1 MSARR
6 ILVAGATG
14 KQGGAA
20 VNALVAKPPP
30 YPHEI
35 LALTRNTE
43 SAAAKK
49 LASKSNKITL
59 LPGDLNDCQ
68 SIFTKAGGSGSV
80 WGVFSVQLPAMG
92 QKNVSED
99 IEEKQGIALVDAA
112 LSSGVKHF
120 VYTSVDRGGSDSINE
135 PTNVPHFIS
144 KHNIEVHL
152 IEAVKDPKKNP
163 QGMTY
168 TILRPVAFFENLTP
182 DFLGKGFAA
191 MWSNMGAVPL
201 QLVGTRDIGVFAA
214 MAFSK
219 LDSDPETFRNNAIS
233 LAGDKLT
240 QLEGSKV
247 FEKVYGKK
255 MPITFGFV
263 GSMIQYMMKEL
274 RTMFKWFVDV
284 GYKADLAENKRLNPN
299 MQDFETWLREESKFN
314 ENK

>member
-1 MSARR
+1 MSVRR

-14 KQGGAA
+14 KQGGAV
-20 VNALVAKPPP
+20 VNALVANPPP
-30 YPHEI
+30 YPHQI

-43 SAAAKK
+43 SAAAKN

-92 QKNVSED
+92 QKNASED
-99 IEEKQGIALVDAA
+99 IEEKQGTALIDTA

-120 VYTSVDRGGSDSINE
+120 VYTSVDRGGSNSINE
-135 PTNVPHFIS
+135 PTNIPHFIS

-152 IEAVKDPKKNP
+152 LEAVKDAAKNP

-168 TILRPVAFFENLTP
+168 TILRPVAFFDNLTP

-201 QLVGTRDIGVFAA
+201 QLVGTRDIGIFAA

-219 LDSDPETFRNNAIS
+219 LDSDPKVFLNNAIS
-233 LAGDKLT
+233 LAGDELT
-240 QLEGSKV
+240 QPEASKV

-255 MPITFGFV
+255 MPTTFGFV
-263 GSMIQYMMKEL
+263 GSMIQHMVKEL

-284 GYKADLAENKRLNPN
+284 GYKADIAENKRLNPN
-299 MQDFETWLREESKFN
+299 MQDFEAWLREESKFN